1 LQTPLLVGTGLFI
14 LGPRSS
20 GSSCAIY
27 AYRLAPTYGRGAWPW
42 AIAAIFLGPFALFAL
57 VLLPKR
63 PVMPAM
69 ASIARIRKPRCTS
82 DRASAEAELRLGP
95 TTP

>member
-14 LGPRSS
+14 LAAVVWVV
-20 GSSCAIY
+20 CAIY

-63 PVMPAM
+63 PVKPGHGEHREDPQA
-69 ASIARIRKPRCTS
+69 ALYERPRKR
-82 DRASAEAELRLGP
+82 
-95 TTP
+95 

>member
-1 LQTPLLVGTGLFI
+1 MQTPLLVGTGLFI
-14 LGPRSS
+14 LAAVVWVV
-20 GSSCAIY
+20 CAIY

-57 VLLPKR
+57 SCSRSAPPSR
-63 PVMPAM
+63 AM

-82 DRASAEAELRLGP
+82 DRASAEAELRLDP